1 MNKGVHM
8 ESLEKNILELIPE
21 KNQER
26 AKELINKLK
35 METVE
40 EFKKSIFKGRDKK
53 YHLTNETREI
63 IEKFISKELNTKEVL
78 KSLGMSKAS
87 FFRILREYKEQN
99 SLEQPKKTIEEFKG
113 VEPRE
118 ISKELKKC
126 KICGIDKPRD
136 AYSIA
141 RKTKAGEPI
150 YRADCKECY
159 NHKHNSKN
167 L

>member
-1 MNKGVHM
+1 MGAI
-8 ESLEKNILELIPE
+8 EKNILELIPAE
-21 KNQER
+21 NQER

-35 METVE
+35 LDAAE

-78 KSLGMSKAS
+78 NILGMSKAS
-87 FFRILREYKEQN
+87 FFRMLRDYKEQK
-99 SLEQPKKTIEEFKG
+99 SLEQPKKALEEETPQEQLAPLQE
-113 VEPRE
+113 VEPKGK
-118 ISKELKKC
+118 IC

-150 YRADCKECY
+150 YRPECKECF
-159 NHKHNSKN
+159 NQKQKEKKSKV
-167 L
+167 

>member
-1 MNKGVHM
+1 M
-8 ESLEKNILELIPE
+8 EKLKRDILE
-21 KNQER
+21 QV
-26 AKELINKLK
+26 KESKRLEVKKLLDTL
-35 METVE
+35 ELEAVE
-40 EFKKSIFKGRDKK
+40 EFKKSIFKGREKK

-78 KSLGMSKAS
+78 NILGMSKAS
-87 FFRILREYKEQN
+87 FFRMLRDYKEQN

-150 YRADCKECY
+150 YRAECKECF
-159 NHKHNSKN
+159 NHKQKEKKN
-167 L
+167 NFK

>member
-1 MNKGVHM
+1 M
-8 ESLEKNILELIPE
+8 ENLEKSILELIPE

-35 METVE
+35 LDAAE
-40 EFKKSIFKGRDKK
+40 EFKKSIFKGRGKK

-63 IEKFISKELNTKEVL
+63 IEKFISKELNTKEIL
-78 KSLGMSKAS
+78 NILGMSKAS
-87 FFRILREYKEQN
+87 FFRMLRDYKEQN
-99 SLEQPKKTIEEFKG
+99 SLEQPKKTLEEFKR

-141 RKTKAGEPI
+141 KRTKEGDPI
-150 YRADCKECY
+150 YRRECKECF
-159 NHKHNSKN
+159 NHKQKEKKN
-167 L
+167 NFK

>member
-1 MNKGVHM
+1 MGAI
-8 ESLEKNILELIPE
+8 EKNILELIPRE
-21 KNQER
+21 NQER

-35 METVE
+35 LDAVE
-40 EFKKSIFKGRDKK
+40 EFKKNIFKGREKK
-53 YHLTNETREI
+53 YHLTNETMEN

-78 KSLGMSKAS
+78 NILGMSKAS
-87 FFRILREYKEQN
+87 FFRMLKEYKEQK
-99 SLEQPKKTIEEFKG
+99 SLGQPKKTIEEFKG

-141 RKTKAGEPI
+141 KRTKEGDPI
-150 YRADCKECY
+150 YRAECKECF
-159 NHKHNSKN
+159 NHKQKEKKN
-167 L
+167 NFK

>member
-1 MNKGVHM
+1 MGAI
-8 ESLEKNILELIPE
+8 EKNILELIPAE
-21 KNQER
+21 NQER

-35 METVE
+35 LDAIEK
-40 EFKKSIFKGRDKK
+40 FKKSIFKGRGKK

-63 IEKFISKELNTKEVL
+63 IEKFISKELNTKEIL
-78 KSLGMSKAS
+78 NILGMSKAS
-87 FFRILREYKEQN
+87 FFRMLRDYKEQN
-99 SLEQPKKTIEEFKG
+99 SLEQPKKTLEEFKR

-141 RKTKAGEPI
+141 KRTKEGDPI
-150 YRADCKECY
+150 YRRECKECF
-159 NHKHNSKN
+159 NHKQKEKKN
-167 L
+167 NFK

>member
-1 MNKGVHM
+1 MKN
-8 ESLEKNILELIPE
+8 LEKSILELIPE

-35 METVE
+35 LDAVE

-53 YHLTNETREI
+53 YHLTNETKEI

-78 KSLGMSKAS
+78 NSLGMSKAS
-87 FFRILREYKEQN
+87 FFRMLKEYKEQKN
-99 SLEQPKKTIEEFKG
+99 LEQPKKTLEEFRG

-141 RKTKAGEPI
+141 KRTKAGEPI
-150 YRADCKECY
+150 FRAECKECF
-159 NHKHNSKN
+159 NHKQKSKKN
-167 L
+167 N